1 MPPAGSSSS
10 RRCRVDARSQ
20 PAAAH
25 SDVCLVLEGTYPYV
39 AGGVSSWVHDIVR
52 SLPGLAFS
60 LLHIGPKVG
69 AYGEPRYVL
78 PGNVSELTEVYCQGA
93 SALEGAERA
102 ELERS
107 IRTVRRTKASTPSRT
122 LAALRRL
129 HLENTI
135 DDDLLAGLAAA
146 DLSVEA
152 MLHGDEA
159 FGVIREIAHARAPGA
174 PFLTFFWHFRSMH
187 VPLLRLL
194 ATHAPAASV
203 YHSVSTG
210 YAGVVAAVASYRTG
224 RPMLLTEHG
233 IYARERDMELARA
246 TWDDTGADE
255 DPRLPATTSQL
266 RQMWSTFF
274 ARLSQLAY
282 HRARTIV
289 TLSDVNR
296 RKQLED
302 GAAADKISIV
312 PNGVDVDALVAAAVP
327 ATPRAPGA
335 PIRIGFVGRVV
346 PIKDVITFIKACD
359 QALRQV
365 ALDVEIIGPAEED
378 SAYAI
383 RCRELVELL
392 GRTEEIRFVG
402 PRPLAAIYSNLDICV
417 LTSFSEGQPLV
428 ILEAHA
434 AGVPCISSD
443 VGACR
448 EMLEGT
454 EPADLALGPSGIV
467 TGVAAPDETAAAMV
481 RLARNAS
488 LRRQMGQAGRARVR
502 ARYAKNQMID
512 AYRAYYTTLAS
523 AVS

>member
-1 MPPAGSSSS
+1 MLRHSHAVARPA
-10 RRCRVDARSQ
+10 
-20 PAAAH
+20 
-25 SDVCLVLEGTYPYV
+25 DVCLVLEGTYPYV

-52 SLPGLAFS
+52 SMPELGFA
-60 LLHIGPKVG
+60 LLHIGPTEG

-78 PGNVSELTEVYCQGA
+78 PDNVTSLSEHYCQGRA
-93 SALEGAERA
+93 ALEAIPRA
-102 ELERS
+102 ETERR
-107 IRTVRRTKASTPSRT
+107 IRAVRRNTTPIRSRT
-122 LAALRRL
+122 LAAIRRL
-129 HLENTI
+129 HLETTI
-135 DDDLLAGLAAA
+135 DDDLVAGLAAA

-159 FGVIREIAHARAPGA
+159 FEVICEIAHARAPSA

-194 ATHAPAASV
+194 AAEAPAASV

-210 YAGVVAAVASYRTG
+210 YAGVIAAIASHRTG
-224 RPMLLTEHG
+224 KAMLLTEHG
-233 IYARERDMELARA
+233 IYARERDMELART
-246 TWDDTGADE
+246 TWDDDARNAAAA

-266 RQMWSTFF
+266 RQLWSTFF

-282 HRARTIV
+282 YQAASIV
-289 TLSDVNR
+289 TLSEVNR

-312 PNGVDVDALVAAAVP
+312 ANGVDVDALVAAAVP
-327 ATPRAPGA
+327 ASAREPGA

-359 QALRQV
+359 LALH
-365 ALDVEIIGPAEED
+365 DVSLQIEIIGPAEED
-378 SAYAI
+378 SAYAL

-392 GRTEEIRFVG
+392 GRTDEILFVG
-402 PRPLAAIYSNLDICV
+402 PRPLAAIYGNLDICV

-434 AGVPCISSD
+434 QGVPVIASD

-448 EMLEGT
+448 EMLEGRD
-454 EPADLALGPSGIV
+454 EADRALGASGIV
-467 TGVAAPDETAAAMV
+467 TRVAAPEETAAALV
-481 RLARNAS
+481 KLARSHN
-488 LRRQMGQAGRARVR
+488 LRRQMGEAGRARVR
-502 ARYAKNQMID
+502 SCYAKTQMVG
-512 AYRAYYTTLAS
+512 AYRGFYTALAPDP
-523 AVS
+523 VV

>member
-1 MPPAGSSSS
+1 MPRVGSSSS
-10 RRCRVDARSQ
+10 RRCRVEPRSQ
-20 PAAAH
+20 ATPRHA
-25 SDVCLVLEGTYPYV
+25 DVCLVLEGTYPYV
-39 AGGVSSWVHDIVR
+39 PGGVSSWVHDIVR
-52 SLPGLAFS
+52 GLPELGFA
-60 LLHIGPKVG
+60 LLHIGPKAG
-69 AYGEPRYVL
+69 AYGEPRYTL
-78 PGNVSELTEVYCQGA
+78 PDNVTTLAEHYCQGA
-93 SALEGAERA
+93 ESPDPVIRA

-107 IRTVRRTKASTPSRT
+107 IRAMRRQKATTPSRT

-129 HLENTI
+129 HLETTV
-135 DDDLLAGLAAA
+135 DDALLDGLAAA

-152 MLHGDEA
+152 MLHSAEA
-159 FGVIREIAHARAPGA
+159 FEVIREIALVRAPAA

-194 ATHAPAASV
+194 AEPAPEASV

-210 YAGVVAAVASYRTG
+210 YAGVVAAVASHRAQ

-246 TWDDTGADE
+246 TWDDAGGAGA
-255 DPRLPATTSQL
+255 DPRLPATSSQL
-266 RQMWSTFF
+266 RQLWSTFF
-274 ARLSQLAY
+274 ARLSQIAY
-282 HRARTIV
+282 HRSDAIV

-312 PNGVDVDALVAAAVP
+312 PNGVDVDALIAAAVP
-327 ATPRAPGA
+327 ATPREPGA
-335 PIRIGFVGRVV
+335 PIRVGFVGRVV
-346 PIKDVITFIKACD
+346 PIKDVITFVKACD
-359 QALRQV
+359 LALREV
-365 ALDVEIIGPAEED
+365 SLDIEIIGPSEED

-383 RCRELVELL
+383 RCRELVEML

-402 PRPLAAIYSNLDICV
+402 PRKLAEIYSNLDLCV

-434 AGVPCISSD
+434 AGVPVISSD

-454 EPADLALGPSGIV
+454 EPDDRALGPSGIV
-467 TGVAAPDETAAAMV
+467 TGVAAPEETAAALV
-481 RLARNAS
+481 KLARSAQ

-502 ARYAKNQMID
+502 ARYAKGQMID
-512 AYRAYYTTLAS
+512 SYRGYYTSLA
-523 AVS
+523 AVR

>member
-1 MPPAGSSSS
+1 VLPHSQA
-10 RRCRVDARSQ
+10 VAR
-20 PAAAH
+20 P
-25 SDVCLVLEGTYPYV
+25 SDVCLLLEGTYPYV

-52 SLPGLAFS
+52 SMPELGFA
-60 LLHIGPKVG
+60 LLHIGPTEG

-78 PGNVSELTEVYCQGA
+78 PDNVTSLRELYCQAGV
-93 SALEGAERA
+93 ALDTIPRA
-102 ELERS
+102 ETERS
-107 IRTVRRTKASTPSRT
+107 IRAVRRHKSPVRSRT

-129 HLENTI
+129 HLETTI

-146 DLSVEA
+146 DLSVDA
-152 MLHGDEA
+152 LLHGDEA
-159 FGVIREIAHARAPGA
+159 FEVISEIAHARAPAA

-194 ATHAPAASV
+194 AAEAPPAAV

-210 YAGVVAAVASYRTG
+210 YAGVIAAIASHRTG
-224 RPMLLTEHG
+224 NPMLLTEHG
-233 IYARERDMELARA
+233 IYARERDMELART
-246 TWDDTGADE
+246 TWDDDARSAAAA

-266 RQMWSTFF
+266 RQLWSTFF

-282 HRARTIV
+282 YKAASII
-289 TLSDVNR
+289 TLSEVNR

-312 PNGVDVDALVAAAVP
+312 ANGVDVDALVAAAVP
-327 ATPRAPGA
+327 ATPRVPGA
-335 PIRIGFVGRVV
+335 PIRVGFVGRVV

-359 QALRQV
+359 LALR
-365 ALDVEIIGPAEED
+365 DVSLQIEIIGPSEED

-392 GRTEEIRFVG
+392 GRGDEILFVG
-402 PRPLAAIYSNLDICV
+402 PRKLAEIYGNLDICV

-434 AGVPCISSD
+434 QGVPVIASD

-448 EMLEGT
+448 EMLEGRDA
-454 EPADLALGPSGIV
+454 ADRTLGPGGIV
-467 TGVAAPDETAAAMV
+467 TRVAAPEETAAALV
-481 RLARNAS
+481 QLARSQS
-488 LRRQMGQAGRARVR
+488 LRRQMGEAGRARVR
-502 ARYAKNQMID
+502 SSYAKTQMID
-512 AYRAYYTTLAS
+512 AYRGHYTALAS
-523 AVS
+523 EPVR